1 MADNTE
7 DNPARAPAV
16 MVVDDEEYIRS
27 SLSKM
32 LERDGYEP
40 VCAASGEEALE
51 LVKSRPVDVILCD
64 YKLSGLNGIETI
76 VEAKKLL
83 PDLGSALITGLG
95 TDQII
100 IDAFTKGRVDY
111 YLMKPFT
118 LHELTRV
125 INMSLR
131 AAHIRK
137 RERIFNEELRNKVD
151 EATKELREKNRLL
164 TVRERE
170 MALLNKMLKA
180 DHERL
185 KGLNEMLET
194 LSITD
199 ELTGLY
205 NFRHF
210 THRLSDE
217 MTRAKRYGLSL
228 SLLMMDLDNF
238 KLVNDQHGHL
248 GGDEALKRVAEM
260 LQRSSRSTDVA
271 ARYGGEEFTLI
282 LPEVGAEGAA
292 FRAERLR
299 QTLSE
304 IVIESEGARFSVTM
318 SIGVSSF
325 EPQKTQSPHDLINAA
340 DQALYHA
347 KKIGK
352 NCVVVNRNGSLNPI
366 GNENIMTEGQRDE
379 IRNAL
384 NRFAKQ
390 ANSSDEIIGFLLE
403 RLKDV
408 FSSGAS
414 EPFLSLWMRDIGG
427 KVVERGR
434 VGSHRG
440 PLDIASLAGRA
451 ADSSLVTREDAG
463 TTSLN
468 CFPIKAV
475 DKEAKWE
482 NSGVLIMNRA
492 PSYPPFVTILLD
504 DMAEIVDQQDERAR
518 LMTAWSGRTTL
529 DGALRELVGE
539 TVKSGLEKAFEIV
552 AGRIKDV
559 IGVKTL
565 SLYLR
570 DSAGVGDFALSMRV
584 LSGEAMEES
593 VASAEKTA
601 IAEALAE
608 FERGGPVVYPGG
620 MVEGS
625 LKKGAGEV
633 IIIPL
638 AEKEPIPGL
647 LALTGRVDGVFSRES
662 VRMAESLAATLTALL
677 HHDPV
682 FGRRFDV

>member
-1 MADNTE
+1 MADDIE
-7 DNPARAPAV
+7 ENPARSPAV

-32 LERDGYEP
+32 LEKDGYEP
-40 VCAASGEEALE
+40 ISAPSGEAALE
-51 LVKSRPVDVILCD
+51 LIKSRPVDVMLCD
-64 YKLSGLNGIETI
+64 YKLPGLNGIETI
-76 VEAKKLL
+76 VEAKKVL
-83 PDLGSALITGLG
+83 PDVGSAIITGLG

-131 AAHIRK
+131 AVHLRR
-137 RERIFNEELRNKVD
+137 RERIFNEELRKKVE

-210 THRLSDE
+210 THRLADE
-217 MTRAKRYGLSL
+217 MTRAKRYSLSL

-238 KLVNDQHGHL
+238 KVVNDQRGHL

-318 SIGVSSF
+318 SIGVASY
-325 EPQKTQSPHDLINAA
+325 EAQNTQTPHDLINAA

-379 IRNAL
+379 ARNAL

-390 ANSSDEIIGFLLE
+390 ANSSDEVIGFLLE
-403 RLKDV
+403 RLKDI
-408 FSSGAS
+408 FSVGAS
-414 EPFLSLWMRDIGG
+414 EPFLSFWMRDVSGTI
-427 KVVERGR
+427 VERARIGLYR
-434 VGSHRG
+434 GSV
-440 PLDIASLAGRA
+440 DIESVAGA
-451 ADSSLVTREDAG
+451 AIDSDSVTQEDAG
-463 TTSLN
+463 GVALN
-468 CFPIKAV
+468 CFPVKAV
-475 DKEAKWE
+475 SKDAKWS
-482 NSGVLIMNRA
+482 NVGALIMNRA
-492 PSYPPFVTILLD
+492 PSYPPFVTMLLD
-504 DMAEIVDQQDERAR
+504 DIAEIVDKQDERER
-518 LMTAWSGRTTL
+518 LVTAWSDRTTL

-539 TVKSGLEKAFEIV
+539 TVKSGMEKAFGIV

-559 IGVKTL
+559 IGVKAL

-570 DSAGVGDFALSMRV
+570 GGGAGDFKLSMRA
-584 LSGEAMEES
+584 LNGETMDERA
-593 VASAEKTA
+593 ALAEKTA

-608 FERGGPVVYPGG
+608 FEKSGPAIYPRY

-625 LKKGAGEV
+625 LKKGASEV

>member
-7 DNPARAPAV
+7 ESPARAPAV

-32 LERDGYEP
+32 LEKDGYEP
-40 VCAASGEEALE
+40 VSAPSGEAALE
-51 LVKSRPVDVILCD
+51 LIKSRPVDIMLCD
-64 YKLSGLNGIETI
+64 YKLPGINGIETI
-76 VEAKKLL
+76 VEAKKSL
-83 PDLGSALITGLG
+83 PDLGSALITGQG

-131 AAHIRK
+131 AAHLRR
-137 RERIFNEELRNKVD
+137 RERIFNEELRAKVD

-164 TVRERE
+164 IVRERE

-180 DHERL
+180 DHGRL

-210 THRLSDE
+210 THRLADE
-217 MTRAKRYGLSL
+217 MTRAKRYSLSL

-238 KLVNDQHGHL
+238 KVVNDQRGHL

-282 LPEVGAEGAA
+282 LPEVGIEGAA

-299 QTLSE
+299 QALSE
-304 IVIESEGARFSVTM
+304 IIIESEGARFSVTM
-318 SIGVSSF
+318 SIGVASF
-325 EPQKTQSPHDLINAA
+325 EPQKTQAPHDLINAA

-352 NCVVVNRNGSLNPI
+352 NCVVVNRKGSLNPI

-379 IRNAL
+379 ARNAL

-390 ANSSDEIIGFLLE
+390 ANSSDEVIGFLLE
-403 RLKDV
+403 RLRDI
-408 FSSGAS
+408 FGAGAS
-414 EPFLSLWMRDIGG
+414 EPFLSLWMRDVGG
-427 KVVERGR
+427 TAVERGR
-434 VGSHRG
+434 VGSYRG
-440 PLDIASLAGRA
+440 AVDISSIAGRA
-451 ADSSLVTREDAG
+451 IDATSVTKEETGVA
-463 TTSLN
+463 SVN

-475 DKEAKWE
+475 GKDAKWE
-482 NSGVLIMNRA
+482 NAGVLIMNRA

-504 DMAEIVDQQDERAR
+504 DIAEIVDQQDERAR
-518 LMTAWSGRTTL
+518 LVTAWSGRATL

-539 TVKSGLEKAFEIV
+539 TVKSGLEKAFGTV

-570 DSAGVGDFALSMRV
+570 GGGAGDFALSMRAT
-584 LSGEAMEES
+584 GGAAMEKS
-593 VASAEKTA
+593 ADSAEKTA

-608 FERGGPVVYPGG
+608 FEKGGPAVYPRGAA
-620 MVEGS
+620 EGS
-625 LKKGAGEV
+625 LKKEAGEV

-638 AEKEPIPGL
+638 AEKEPLPGL
-647 LALTGRVDGVFSRES
+647 LALTGRVDGAFSRES

>member
-7 DNPARAPAV
+7 ESPARAPAV

-32 LERDGYEP
+32 LEKDGYEP
-40 VCAASGEEALE
+40 VSAPSGEAALE
-51 LVKSRPVDVILCD
+51 LIKSRPVDVMLCD
-64 YKLSGLNGIETI
+64 YKLPGINGIETI
-76 VEAKKLL
+76 VEAKKSL
-83 PDLGSALITGLG
+83 PDLGSALITGQG

-131 AAHIRK
+131 AAHLRR
-137 RERIFNEELRNKVD
+137 RERIFNEELRAKVD

-164 TVRERE
+164 IVRERE

-180 DHERL
+180 DHGRL

-210 THRLSDE
+210 THRLADE
-217 MTRAKRYGLSL
+217 MTRAKRYSLSL

-238 KLVNDQHGHL
+238 KVVNDQRGHL

-282 LPEVGAEGAA
+282 LPEVGIEGAA

-299 QTLSE
+299 QALSE
-304 IVIESEGARFSVTM
+304 IIIESEGARFSVTM
-318 SIGVSSF
+318 SIGVASF
-325 EPQKTQSPHDLINAA
+325 EPQKIQAPHDLINAA

-379 IRNAL
+379 ARNAL

-390 ANSSDEIIGFLLE
+390 ANSSDEVIGFLLE
-403 RLKDV
+403 RLRDI
-408 FSSGAS
+408 FGAGAS
-414 EPFLSLWMRDIGG
+414 EPFLSLWMRDVGG
-427 KVVERGR
+427 TAVERGR
-434 VGSHRG
+434 VGSYRG
-440 PLDIASLAGRA
+440 AVDISSIAGRA
-451 ADSSLVTREDAG
+451 IDATSVTKEETGVA
-463 TTSLN
+463 SVN

-475 DKEAKWE
+475 GKDAKWG
-482 NSGVLIMNRA
+482 NVGVLIMNRA

-504 DMAEIVDQQDERAR
+504 DIAEIVDQQDERAR
-518 LMTAWSGRTTL
+518 LVTAWSGRTTL

-539 TVKSGLEKAFEIV
+539 TVKSGLEKAFGTV

-570 DSAGVGDFALSMRV
+570 GGGAGDFALSMRAT
-584 LSGEAMEES
+584 GGAAMEEN
-593 VASAEKTA
+593 ADSAEKTA

-608 FERGGPVVYPGG
+608 FEKGGPAVYPRGAA
-620 MVEGS
+620 EGS
-625 LKKGAGEV
+625 LKKDAGEV

-638 AEKEPIPGL
+638 AEKEPLPGL